1 MEKCWAAIIWAYLT
15 LRDHKDYWLFDR
27 DYKRKF
33 EILEEAATNFNKDYT
48 NDTVEYM
55 ASIAEYMF
63 EAHSRIFG

>member
-1 MEKCWAAIIWAYLT
+1 MEKCWAVILWAYFT
-15 LRDHKDYWLFDR
+15 LRDHKDYWLFDN

-33 EILEEAATNFNKDYT
+33 EILEEAANSKKDYT

-55 ASIAEYMF
+55 VSIAEFML